1 VNRCTSRSCRVNVVR
16 KQISFI
22 ETDAEFLQFAQA
34 VTREPYSAVLLSGG
48 ALAPQDENRYS
59 MVAWDPY
66 LVFQS
71 KETSCTLRTSKNE
84 FIHSG
89 DPLQKLDELFN
100 SFQPNFPLVCT
111 PFSGGAIGYIAYDL
125 KNRLEKLPQTAH
137 DDLHLPDLLF
147 FWPRQFLVFD
157 RALKRADLLI
167 FQYETDPYSASTNV
181 LDFVNEVRKP
191 EPFIVGPL
199 RSNFKHLEYI
209 DAVRRVRRY
218 IRQGDVYQVNLS
230 QRYQFPLQGDSFQL
244 WRSLFELNPAPFY
257 AFIQAGGHQVLST
270 SMERFLFRRGR
281 YMETRPI
288 KGTRKRGA
296 NPEEDEALRLE
307 LLNSYKDDA
316 ELSMIVDL
324 LRNDLGRVCLPRT
337 IRVAEHK
344 RLESYQN
351 VHHLV
356 SIVIGQLRER
366 ATYGDIIRATF
377 PGGSITGCPKIRA
390 MEIIDELEPHV
401 RHIYTGAIGYLG
413 WHSNMDLNVA
423 IRTALIYNGNCYFS
437 VGGGIVYDSEEEDEY
452 QETLHKGRTLFQLIE
467 RLGEN

>member
-48 ALAPQDENRYS
+48 ALTPQDENRYS

-71 KETSCTLRTSKNE
+71 KETSCTLRTCKNE

-181 LDFVNEVRKP
+181 LDFEIEVRKP

-296 NPEEDEALRLE
+296 NP
-307 LLNSYKDDA
+307 
-316 ELSMIVDL
+316 
-324 LRNDLGRVCLPRT
+324 
-337 IRVAEHK
+337 
-344 RLESYQN
+344 
-351 VHHLV
+351 
-356 SIVIGQLRER
+356 
-366 ATYGDIIRATF
+366 
-377 PGGSITGCPKIRA
+377 
-390 MEIIDELEPHV
+390 
-401 RHIYTGAIGYLG
+401 
-413 WHSNMDLNVA
+413 
-423 IRTALIYNGNCYFS
+423 
-437 VGGGIVYDSEEEDEY
+437 
-452 QETLHKGRTLFQLIE
+452 
-467 RLGEN
+467 